1 MLRAVAGLALVF
13 LAGCQC
19 GLTPL
24 SHIVGP
30 GSIEGRVCD
39 PGQGQGIFGA
49 DVYVVSKGKKV
60 ATTTDGHGDFTLSDV
75 PPGTYTLFVEKGSFS
90 TSQANIKVAEDKATQ
105 LPQEQCI
112 KPEASQ
118 MLVVSG
124 HDSVESVLTK
134 LGYDNF
140 LLVESH
146 YNDHTSSTP
155 SWFLQAFSDESKIA
169 SYDIVFINC
178 GAHEWSLDD
187 FDQTQVNAAVDN
199 LRTYVKNGGQL
210 YISDWAYDIMNRLY
224 PDAATWYGDGT
235 ENAAQKAVAQSF
247 TGNVV
252 DTNLAGALGKSTA
265 SIVLPQSQV
274 AIATSLGATST
285 ALITADLDI
294 ETSRNHT
301 EHMTDIPVLFETKP
315 ADATGRVLFT
325 SFHNGT
331 ANTSDMDE
339 VLRAIVF
346 TL

>member
-1 MLRAVAGLALVF
+1 MVRAFAGLLLV
-13 LAGCQC
+13 LVAGCQC
-19 GLTPL
+19 DLSPL

-30 GSIEGRVCD
+30 GSIDGRVCD

-49 DVYVVSKGKKV
+49 DVYVVSRGEKV
-60 ATTTDGHGDFTLSDV
+60 STTTDGNGDFTLNDV
-75 PPGTYTLFVEKGSFS
+75 PPGTYTLYVEKGSFS
-90 TSQANIKVAEDKATQ
+90 TSQANIKVSEDKATKLDQ
-105 LPQEQCI
+105 AQCI

-124 HDSVESVLTK
+124 HDSVETVLTK

-140 LLVESH
+140 LLVDSH
-146 YNDHTSSTP
+146 YNDHTSSSP
-155 SWFLQAFSDESKIA
+155 SWFLQAFSDESKITP
-169 SYDIVFINC
+169 YDIVFINC
-178 GAHEWSLDD
+178 GAHEWALDN
-187 FDQTQVNAAVDN
+187 FDPTQVNAALEN

-252 DTNLAGALGKSTA
+252 DHDLSGALGKSSA
-265 SIVLPQSQV
+265 SIVLPQSEV
-274 AIATSLGATST
+274 AIATALGATST
-285 ALITADLDI
+285 ALITADLDV

-301 EHMTDIPVLFETKP
+301 THMTNIPVLFETKP
-315 ADATGRVLFT
+315 DGATGRVLFT
-325 SFHNGT
+325 SFHNGS
-331 ANTSDMDE
+331 ANTADMDE